1 MLIGIPA
8 CLGPDLL
15 RNLRVMGHG
24 DEIAI
29 VDGNYPALAHG
40 VNAPGGVVRADG
52 VGALEILDAIL
63 RIMPVDHCVD
73 DPFSFAT
80 VDGDGKTLAPIHH
93 AMNARLEAW
102 KPGTR
107 ARPMRGEE
115 FYSRVRRAHTLVA
128 TSEPALYGNI
138 IVRKG
143 VINPE

>member
-1 MLIGIPA
+1 MLIGIPP

-15 RNLRVMGHG
+15 RNLCAMGHG

-29 VDGNYPALAHG
+29 VDGNYPAQAHG
-40 VNAPGGVVRADG
+40 MNAPGGVVRADG
-52 VGALEILDAIL
+52 VGALELLDAIL
-63 RIMPVDHCVD
+63 RVMPIDQNVD

-93 AMNARLEAW
+93 AMNARLDAW
-102 KPGTR
+102 KAGTR
-107 ARPMRGEE
+107 AMPMLGAD
-115 FYSRVRRAHTLVA
+115 FYARVRRAHTLVA

-138 IVRKG
+138 ILRKG